1 MNVDKL
7 YSFVSDALDSVSS
20 DGEKFGRFVH
30 FCAGGNLHNL
40 DILSLLSVFE
50 QNSQATQVLNYDQ
63 WNSINRHPKRGSG
76 IAVFS
81 NGDDDKGFKYV
92 FDINGT
98 YGDKLKQQY
107 LPVLIP
113 DKVMR
118 SYLKNRTS
126 SDGTDKELY
135 DAFFVGKISN
145 FCYTGIISNE
155 AYIDPSTD
163 IHKIMVHKRILM
175 QHIAETVSFTMLF
188 DKSDFFAS
196 EFSESMIEYCS
207 EHLKAGE
214 LTGEDFLYALKIG
227 RQVGHHLIRDCQK
240 FYRDYVNNVNHERTN
255 YNDDTRDSRAERT
268 LEQDGYEQAG
278 MARKSGGVEGDSR
291 DLGYDE
297 RGGGRVYQGIT
308 SSEQRG
314 GNELSG
320 VSKDTDV
327 PGSRKYDPQQGI
339 SLGEND
345 SRLFKGNGYADI
357 RSFIREEDAV
367 SSSGRENSESE
378 RNEGQNDGGDE
389 GEGESDG
396 SELDGRHKEDKSDPG
411 NSRRDN
417 PSGDNL
423 SASSSLNID
432 LTSSGELN
440 NLPEIRSSIVTGDFE
455 QTDFFELFNS
465 TGRSSNDNIEGVS
478 ASELEITDDTVSD
491 VLYNSVPDKVVENA
505 VTVLDGYAKSRWSV
519 FRFII
524 ENNVDENA
532 LNARFL
538 DSEFNSKCADY
549 IKKQFKG
556 LDIGFTID
564 GNDYSVFYGDDGI
577 HFSRGKEGA
586 RVNPDRVVSYPDA
599 FFMICGNIYPDN
611 RFIPRE
617 QVEDATYY
625 FDSEL
630 MSKVLWFFTD
640 GFRDADSCLI
650 PDVIKNNSLVFPDI
664 TDNLLSYLSDKDNCN
679 RMIAS
684 MEGLYNLSKDGTVT
698 PYFRYAADHG
708 VIDALRFW
716 SNSHFEP
723 ENSIDNEDIKK
734 KISLPTFIPT
744 DKVDIDFGLE
754 KQDNRFLY
762 NFYLEQNDKD
772 GLKDYLKKA
781 YFNSYSGYGTK
792 NFNSDITSSGI
803 RYTYDVEP
811 DLGLAGRNISDRNTI
826 ETQYSPQEV
835 YNRISYVYRK
845 YGLVSDDEQKEY
857 KEYCDKYRLAL
868 SYVEDD
874 REQMKGAFNDG
885 YYVSANNETITKI
898 ISDHQNKL
906 NEINVSD
913 ANDVEAENSD
923 SVVAVSDGDDNVFTV
938 DNDVSDQLHVQSDSD
953 EEVNTNDIIFDSEE
967 DTTDDKHIEDVQ
979 NLEESQHQMVQDTD
993 NVSVGTD
1000 FFYDTDWK
1008 PSVGSDNLRFND
1020 NIAAIRLLKQIESEN
1035 RPATHEEQVILSK
1048 YVGWG
1053 GLSSYF
1059 DENRHPAE
1067 NRQLREL
1074 LTEEEYDAAKATV
1087 NDAFYTPREVITGIF
1102 DALKR
1107 MGFEKGNILEPAMG
1121 IGNFFSAMP
1130 RDMAENSNRFG
1141 VEIDSI
1147 SGRIAKQ
1154 LHPECN
1160 IQISGIENAD
1170 LPKNF
1175 FDVVIGNVP
1184 FGEVKVFDR
1193 EFRKENFLIHD
1204 YFFAKALSL
1213 CAPGGI
1219 VAFVTSKGTLDKRNS
1234 SVRKYISERAD
1245 FVGAIRLPNSTFKAS
1260 ANTEV
1265 TSDIIF
1271 LRKKDSVS
1279 ITPQEFESVELND
1292 DNIEINSY
1300 FVSHPEM
1307 VLGNIKVD
1315 TSRFGPER
1323 AISYVAPFEGHD
1335 LEDDIH
1341 EAVDKL
1347 PENVFAV
1354 SDVSGDSEDDEA
1366 AVTIPADPDV
1376 KNYTFTV
1383 KDGNLYYRENSVM
1396 ILQDYK
1402 SDTVKEKIV
1411 ALCDIRDAM
1420 HEVMNIQ
1427 VECCT
1432 EDELAP
1438 LQARLNSLYDDF
1450 VSKYGYINSAGV
1462 KRIFEDDVE
1471 YTLLS
1476 ALEESTNEEGVY
1488 KKAAIFTR
1496 QTIYPVIVH
1505 DHADSALEAL
1515 NIVVADCGYCDM
1527 HKVVDL
1533 YGKDL
1538 DATVDELGTEIFRD
1552 PDYVNSDDDPYKGFV
1567 TKEEYLSGNV
1577 RQKLASA
1584 ELAAETDDSYKKN
1597 VSALSAVIPKDID
1610 AADIEV
1616 KLGASWIEKED
1627 IENFIFEKFNI
1638 RHYYYQPDIVE
1649 YSEVTNTWHIDDK
1662 NRYSVENL
1670 ETYGTKRVSGLEIL
1684 ETLLNQRQVRV
1695 KDRVE
1700 DANGKV
1706 TYVLNQEQ
1714 TTLARGKADL
1724 IKEDFAQ
1731 WLFEDQERRDKY
1743 VKKYNELFNSIRLR
1757 EYDGSNLEFPG
1768 KSADIELR
1776 PHQKNAIARII
1787 RGGNTLLAHCVGAG
1801 KSFEMAAA
1809 CMELKRLGLANKPM
1823 IVVPNHLTAQMADEF
1838 LRLYPSANILLT
1850 TKKDFE
1856 KNRRKRFISKIA
1868 TGDYDAIIIGHS
1880 QFEKIPLSKERMQ
1893 SYIQNEIDS
1902 CRAYMENVD
1911 TGIYGRD
1918 NRWSV
1923 KQIESHVRNL
1933 ETKLEKL
1940 KNEDYKDDVINFE
1953 ELGVDCL
1960 FVDEAHNYKNLSFDT
1975 KIGQVAGINPNG
1987 SNKAFDMY
1995 LKTRYIN
2002 EKTPG
2007 RNVIFATGTPIS
2019 NTMCEMYLM
2028 QKYLEPEVLRNAGV
2042 YNFDDWTAN
2051 FGDIIT
2057 QMELAPEG
2065 NNFREKTRFGRFTNL
2080 PELVNMFRMVADVQT
2095 QGSLSYLNIPKLI
2108 NDKGEENYDI
2118 VSSVPNEEVK
2128 NIVSLFGERA
2138 KAIRDGRV
2146 DPSEDNMLKICHDAK
2161 LLSTD
2166 IRLLDPD
2173 AVPDPDSKLFKVV
2186 ENVYRIYKD
2195 TDAEKASQ
2203 VIFSDIG
2210 VPNSS
2215 RDGFNVYQFIKDEL
2229 VKKGI
2234 PADEICFVH
2243 DAKNEKQRTEMF
2255 DAINKG
2261 TKRIIIGSTEKMGTG
2276 TNIQNRLYAMHEID
2290 VPWRP
2295 SDVEQREGRILRQG
2309 NRYDHVHVYRY
2320 VTEGT
2325 FDAYN
2330 WSIIQNKQKFIT
2342 QVMKDG
2348 AVSRSCDDIDECILS
2363 TGEII
2368 AVSSGNPLLKE
2379 KMEVDSEVM
2388 KLQILKRNFMSNK
2401 YRYEA
2406 DLNIKLPEKK
2416 AALTDTISRVK
2427 KDIEMRNNDPIYVN
2441 VPVQVSLPIEDD
2453 VQSASVD
2460 QSSDSDSKGDSTD
2473 KEKDAD
2479 SRPFEMTIMGKTYDN
2494 RTDAAK
2500 YLNACFSKVVPGEPA
2515 LEVGNYAGFAIKVF
2529 KDMDYIT
2536 NHVQFKIQLKG
2547 SMTYTIEASISSG
2560 GIGNVTRITNAVN
2573 GLDKQLTKFKERL
2586 QTTNDAIVATRA
2598 EYEKPFAKED
2608 RLNELLQRQQEIV
2621 HILSEDDEIKD
2632 DAIDTEEISESN
2644 ADDNVTSIDEGYNSI
2659 QHRVVV

>member
-345 SRLFKGNGYADI
+345 SRLSKGNGYADI

-519 FRFII
+519 VRFII
-524 ENNVDENA
+524 ENNVDENV

-538 DSEFNSKCADY
+538 DSDFNSKCVDY

-586 RVNPDRVVSYPDA
+586 RVNPDRVVSYSDA

-640 GFRDADSCLI
+640 GFRDVDSRLI
-650 PDVIKNNSLVFPDI
+650 PDVIKNNSHVFPDI
-664 TDNLLSYLSDKDNCN
+664 NDNLLSYLSDEDNCN
-679 RMIAS
+679 SMIAS
-684 MEGLYNLSKDGTVT
+684 MEGLYNLSKDGTIT
-698 PYFRYAADHG
+698 PYYNYAVDYS

-716 SNSHFEP
+716 SNRHFEP
-723 ENSIDNEDIKK
+723 ENSISNDDIKSR
-734 KISLPTFIPT
+734 ISLPTFIPS
-744 DKVDIDFGLE
+744 DKIDQDFSLK
-754 KQDNRFLY
+754 KQNYRFLY
-762 NFYLEQNDKD
+762 NFFLEQNDKD
-772 GLKDYLKKA
+772 GLKDFLKKA
-781 YFNSYSGYGTK
+781 FFNGYSGYGK
-792 NFNSDITSSGI
+792 NNLNSDISSSGV
-803 RYTYDVEP
+803 RYTVDVEP
-811 DLGLAGRNISDRNTI
+811 DLGIAGRVFSDRNII
-826 ETQYSPQEV
+826 ETQFSPQDV
-835 YNRISYVYRK
+835 FNRIYYSYRK
-845 YGLVSDDEQKEY
+845 NGLVSDDEREGYEKFCER
-857 KEYCDKYRLAL
+857 YRLAL
-868 SYVEDD
+868 SYIEDD
-874 REQMKGAFNDG
+874 REQLKGTFNDG
-885 YYVSANNETITKI
+885 YYVSPNYDIIDKI
-898 ISDHQNKL
+898 IADHQHT
-906 NEINVSD
+906 IS
-913 ANDVEAENSD
+913 A
-923 SVVAVSDGDDNVFTV
+923 DNVIDVTSESLEIGSNNVVSEGDMSEDSSNMIDTV
-938 DNDVSDQLHVQSDSD
+938 LESSFPEDVRDYDTLSGVSKID
-953 EEVNTNDIIFDSEE
+953 EEQQIQNDTEPVQIFTGS
-967 DTTDDKHIEDVQ
+967 
-979 NLEESQHQMVQDTD
+979 
-993 NVSVGTD
+993 D
-1000 FFYDTDWK
+1000 FFYDDDWQ
-1008 PSVGSDNLRFND
+1008 PSMGSDISRFKN
-1020 NIAAIRLLKQIESEN
+1020 NVEAIKTLKQVELEN
-1035 RPATHEEQVILSK
+1035 RPATHEEQEILSK

-1059 DENRHPAE
+1059 DESRHSEE
-1067 NRQLREL
+1067 NRELREL
-1074 LTEEEYDAAKATV
+1074 LSDDEYDAAKATV
-1087 NDAFYTPREVITGIF
+1087 NDSFYTPRVVTEGIF

-1141 VEIDSI
+1141 VEIDPI
-1147 SGRIAKQ
+1147 SGRIAKL

-1160 IQISGIENAD
+1160 IQISGVENAD

-1219 VAFVTSKGTLDKRNS
+1219 VAFVTSKGTLDKKNS

-1245 FVGAIRLPNSTFKAS
+1245 FISAIRLPNSTFKAS

-1279 ITPQEFESVELND
+1279 ITPQEFESVELNE

-1323 AISYVAPFEGHD
+1323 AISYVEPFEGHD

-1341 EAVDKL
+1341 VAVDKL
-1347 PENVFAV
+1347 PENIFAV
-1354 SDVSGDSEDDEA
+1354 SDVLDESEDDEA

-1396 ILQDYK
+1396 ILQDDK

-1411 ALCDIRDAM
+1411 ALCGIRDAM

-1427 VECCT
+1427 VEGCT

-1505 DHADSALEAL
+1505 DHVDSALEAL
-1515 NIVVADCGYCDM
+1515 NIVVAECGYCDM

-1538 DATVDELGTEIFRD
+1538 DEVVDELGTEIFKN
-1552 PDYVNSDDDPYKGFV
+1552 PDYVNNDVDPYKGYV

-1577 RQKLASA
+1577 RAKLASA
-1584 ELAAETDDSYKKN
+1584 ELAAESDDSFKKN
-1597 VSALSAVIPKDID
+1597 VSALTAVIPKNID

-1616 KLGASWIEKED
+1616 KLGSSWIEKKD
-1627 IENFIFEKFNI
+1627 IEDFIYEKFNV
-1638 RHYYYQPDIVE
+1638 RHYYSAPDIVQC
-1649 YSEVTNTWHIDDK
+1649 SEVTNTWHIEDK
-1662 NRYSVENL
+1662 NRYSVENY
-1670 ETYGTKRVSGLEIL
+1670 ESYGTKRIHGLEIL
-1684 ETLLNQRQVRV
+1684 EALLNQRQVRV

-1700 DANGKV
+1700 DGSGKV

-1731 WLFEDQERRDKY
+1731 WLFDDQERRDKY

-1823 IVVPNHLTAQMADEF
+1823 IVVPNHLTSQMADEF

-1893 SYIQNEIDS
+1893 SYIQQEIDS
-1902 CRAYMENVD
+1902 CRSYIESMDSVWSRN
-1911 TGIYGRD
+1911 I
-1918 NRWSV
+1918 NKWSV
-1923 KQIESHVRNL
+1923 KQVESHVRNL

-2042 YNFDDWTAN
+2042 YNFDDWAAN

-2095 QGSLSYLNIPKLI
+2095 QGSLSYLNIPHLI
-2108 NDKGEENYDI
+2108 NDHGEENYDI
-2118 VSSVPNEEVK
+2118 VSSVPNEEIK
-2128 NIVSLFGERA
+2128 DIVSLFGERA
-2138 KAIRDGRV
+2138 KAIRDGSV

-2186 ENVYRIYKD
+2186 ENVYRIYKE

-2215 RDGFNVYQFIKDEL
+2215 REGFNVYQFIKDEL
-2229 VKKGI
+2229 VKKGV

-2243 DAKNEKQRTEMF
+2243 DSKNEKQRSEMF

-2388 KLQILKRNFMSNK
+2388 RLQILKRNFMSNK

-2406 DLNIKLPEKK
+2406 DLNTKLPEKK

-2427 KDIEMRNNDPIYVN
+2427 MDIEMRNSDPLYVA
-2441 VPVQVSLPIEDD
+2441 VPVQIK
-2453 VQSASVD
+2453 
-2460 QSSDSDSKGDSTD
+2460 SSDENMNVSGTDVEKSSDLDAKTDNTD
-2473 KEKDAD
+2473 KEEETD
-2479 SRPFEMTIMGKTYDN
+2479 SRPFKMTIMGKDYDN

-2500 YLNACFSKVVPGEPA
+2500 FLNACFSRVVPGEPA

-2547 SMTYTIEASISSG
+2547 SMTYTVDANISSG

-2573 GLDKQLTKFKERL
+2573 GLDMQLKHFEERL
-2586 QTTNDAIVATRA
+2586 HTTEDAIVATRA
-2598 EYEKPFAKED
+2598 EYEKPFAKEEK
-2608 RLNELLQRQQEIV
+2608 LNELLQRQQEIV
-2621 HILSEDDEIKD
+2621 HILSEDDKKKGD
-2632 DAIDTEEISESN
+2632 VIDTEEISESDV
-2644 ADDNVTSIDEGYNSI
+2644 DDKVTSLNEGYNCI
-2659 QHRVVV
+2659 RHRTAL

>member
-1 MNVDKL
+1 MNVEKL
-7 YSFVSDALDSVSS
+7 NSFVSDSLVSVST
-20 DGEKFGRFVH
+20 DGEKFRNFVH

-40 DILSLLSVFE
+40 DILSLLSVFD
-50 QNSQATQVLNYDQ
+50 QNPEATQVLNYDQ
-63 WNSINRHPKRGSG
+63 WNSINRHPKRGAG

-81 NGDDDKGFKYV
+81 NDEDAKKYEFV
-92 FDINGT
+92 FDVNGT
-98 YGDKLKQQY
+98 YGDRLKEQY
-107 LPVLIP
+107 KPVVIP
-113 DKVMR
+113 EDVMR
-118 SYLKNRTS
+118 AYIKNRTS
-126 SDGTDKELY
+126 SDGSDQELY
-135 DAFFVGKISN
+135 EALYVEKINNLCYAGVISN
-145 FCYTGIISNE
+145 DNYTDSSEEI
-155 AYIDPSTD
+155 
-163 IHKIMVHKRILM
+163 IHKRVLI
-175 QHIAETVSFTMLF
+175 QHIAEAVSFTMLF
-188 DKSDFFAS
+188 DKSEFDAS
-196 EFSESMIEYCS
+196 EFAEDMIKYCIENLGNNGLS
-207 EHLKAGE
+207 D
-214 LTGEDFLYALKIG
+214 EDFIFALNVG
-227 RQVGHHLIRDCQK
+227 RQVGHYLIRDCQK
-240 FYRDYVNNVNHERTN
+240 YYRDYINNVDHERTD
-255 YNDDTRDSRAERT
+255 YHDDTRDSRTAGT
-268 LEQDGYEQAG
+268 LEQDRSEQTG
-278 MARKSGGVEGDSR
+278 VARQSEGAEGDSR
-291 DLGYDE
+291 DLGNDE
-297 RGGGRVYQGIT
+297 GRGRGVYQSGSASEHGGYNEPSGL
-308 SSEQRG
+308 SSDSNVSRPG
-314 GNELSG
+314 GN
-320 VSKDTDV
+320 DT
-327 PGSRKYDPQQGI
+327 QQGI

-345 SRLFKGNGYADI
+345 SRLSAENGYTDV
-357 RSFIREEDAV
+357 RSAIREENAV
-367 SSSGRENSESE
+367 ISSGREDSEGK
-378 RNEGQNDGGDE
+378 RNEGQDDKGDE
-389 GEGESDG
+389 GEGESIG
-396 SELDGRHKEDKSDPG
+396 PELDGRYQEDKSDSEY
-411 NSRRDN
+411 SRRDDHTGDN
-417 PSGDNL
+417 QSASGTLNINLSSSGDVDIVPELRN
-423 SASSSLNID
+423 SID
-432 LTSSGELN
+432 
-440 NLPEIRSSIVTGDFE
+440 TGDYD
-455 QTDFFELFNS
+455 QTDFFELINS
-465 TGRSSNDNIEGVS
+465 SGKSSNDNLNGIS
-478 ASELEITDDTVSD
+478 AIELEVTDDTASE
-491 VLYNSVPDKVVENA
+491 VLYNSIPDKVVENA
-505 VTVLDGYAKSRWSV
+505 LTVLDGYAKSRWNV
-519 FRFII
+519 FRFVV
-524 ENNVDENA
+524 ENNVDESV
-532 LNARFL
+532 LDARFF
-538 DSEFNSKCADY
+538 DVEINRKCADY
-549 IKKQFKG
+549 IKEQFKG
-556 LDIGFTID
+556 LDLGFSID
-564 GNDYSVFYGDDGI
+564 GNDYSVYYADDGV

-586 RVNPDRVVSYPDA
+586 RLSPDRVVSYQDA
-599 FFMICGNIYPDN
+599 FFIICGSIYPDN
-611 RFIPRE
+611 RFIPQE
-617 QVEDATYY
+617 QVDDAKYY

-630 MSKVLWFFTD
+630 MSKVLWYFTD
-640 GFRDADSCLI
+640 GYRDIDSYLV
-650 PDVIKNNSLVFPDI
+650 PDVIKNNSHVFPDI
-664 TDNLLSYLSDKDNCN
+664 TDNLLSYLSDKDNCE

-684 MEGLYNLSKDGTVT
+684 MEGLYNLTKDGTVT
-698 PYFRYAADHG
+698 PYFRYAADHR

-716 SNSHFEP
+716 SYKHYEP
-723 ENSIDNEDIKK
+723 ENSIDNESIKSR
-734 KISLPTFIPT
+734 ISLPTFIPT
-744 DKVDIDFGLE
+744 DKIDIDFGL
-754 KQDNRFLY
+754 KKRDNRFLY
-762 NFYLEQNDKD
+762 NFFLEQNDKD

-781 YFNSYSGYGTK
+781 FFNSYSGYGSK
-792 NFNSDITSSGI
+792 NFNSDTSSSGI

-811 DLGLAGRNISDRNTI
+811 DLGIAGRDIYDRNTI
-826 ETQYSPQEV
+826 ETEYSPQEI

-845 YGLVSDDEQKEY
+845 YGLVSEDEKEEY
-857 KEYCDKYRLAL
+857 TKYCDKYRLAL

-874 REQMKGAFNDG
+874 KEQMKGAFNDG
-885 YYVSANNETITKI
+885 YYVSANTESITKI

-913 ANDVEAENSD
+913 ANDAETENSD
-923 SVVAVSDGDDNVFTV
+923 SVVAVSDGDDKVFTGY
-938 DNDVSDQLHVQSDSD
+938 NDVSDQLQVQSESD
-953 EEVNTNDIIFDSEE
+953 EEVNTNDLIIDFEE
-967 DTTDDKHIEDVQ
+967 DTTVEKPIEDEQ
-979 NLEESQHQMVQDTD
+979 NLEESQHLMVQDTD
-993 NVSVGTD
+993 NVSIDND
-1000 FFYDTDWK
+1000 FFYDIDWK

-1059 DENRHPAE
+1059 DENRRPDE

-1074 LTEEEYDAAKATV
+1074 LTDNEYDAAKATV
-1087 NDAFYTPREVITGIF
+1087 NDAFYTPREVTSSIF

-1147 SGRIAKQ
+1147 SGRIAKL

-1160 IQISGIENAD
+1160 IQISGVENAD

-1175 FDVVIGNVP
+1175 FDVIIGNVP

-1219 VAFVTSKGTLDKRNS
+1219 VAFVTSKGTLDKKNS
-1234 SVRKYISERAD
+1234 TVRKYISERAD
-1245 FVGAIRLPNSTFKAS
+1245 FLGAIRLPNTTFKAS

-1271 LRKKDSVS
+1271 LRKKDSAS
-1279 ITPQEFESVELND
+1279 ITPQEFESVELNE

-1323 AISYVAPFEGHD
+1323 AISYVEPFEGHD
-1335 LEDDIH
+1335 LEYDIH

-1354 SDVSGDSEDDEA
+1354 SGVSDESEDDEA

-1383 KDGNLYYRENSVM
+1383 KDGNLYYKENSVM
-1396 ILQDYK
+1396 ILQDDK
-1402 SDTVKEKIV
+1402 SDTVKKKIV
-1411 ALCDIRDAM
+1411 ALCGIRDAM

-1427 VECCT
+1427 VEGCT

-1552 PDYVNSDDDPYKGFV
+1552 PDYVNIDDDPYKGFV

-1597 VSALSAVIPKDID
+1597 VSALTAVIPKDID

-1627 IENFIFEKFNI
+1627 IENFIYEKFNV

-1670 ETYGTKRVSGLEIL
+1670 ETYGTKRLSGLEIL

-1695 KDRVE
+1695 KDRIE

-1880 QFEKIPLSKERMQ
+1880 QFEKIPLSKERLQ
-1893 SYIQNEIDS
+1893 SYIQQEIDS

-2002 EKTPG
+2002 EKTSG

-2042 YNFDDWTAN
+2042 YNFDDWAAN

-2065 NNFREKTRFGRFTNL
+2065 NNYREKTRFGRFTNL

-2095 QGSLSYLNIPKLI
+2095 QGSLSYLNIPQLI

-2128 NIVSLFGERA
+2128 DIVSLFGERA

-2186 ENVYRIYKD
+2186 ENVYRIYKE

-2243 DAKNEKQRTEMF
+2243 DASNEKQRTEMF

-2406 DLNIKLPEKK
+2406 DLNTKLPEKK

-2427 KDIEMRNNDPIYVN
+2427 KDIEMRNSDPLYMD
-2441 VPVQVSLPIEDD
+2441 VPVQVSLPIETDSQAEID
-2453 VQSASVD
+2453 GQSHDIEKMA
-2460 QSSDSDSKGDSTD
+2460 DSTD
-2473 KEKDAD
+2473 REKETD
-2479 SRPFEMTIMGKTYDN
+2479 SRPFEMTIMGKAYDN

-2573 GLDKQLTKFKERL
+2573 GLDKQLTKFEERL
-2586 QTTNDAIVATRA
+2586 QTTNDAIVATKA

-2608 RLNELLQRQQEIV
+2608 RLNELLQCQQEIV
-2621 HILSEDDEIKD
+2621 HILSEDDEKQD

-2644 ADDNVTSIDEGYNSI
+2644 VDDNVTSLDEGYSGV
-2659 QHRVVV
+2659 QHRAVV